1 VKTTL
6 EMPDP
11 VLRKA
16 KATAAAAG
24 IPLHQFVTEA
34 VEEKLRASIH
44 LAEKPWMKTIGG
56 LKHLHKDNVRVQ
68 RIIDEEFGK
77 IDSEDWE

>member
-1 VKTTL
+1 
-6 EMPDP
+6 
-11 VLRKA
+11 
-16 KATAAAAG
+16 
-24 IPLHQFVTEA
+24 
-34 VEEKLRASIH
+34 
-44 LAEKPWMKTIGG
+44 MKTIGG